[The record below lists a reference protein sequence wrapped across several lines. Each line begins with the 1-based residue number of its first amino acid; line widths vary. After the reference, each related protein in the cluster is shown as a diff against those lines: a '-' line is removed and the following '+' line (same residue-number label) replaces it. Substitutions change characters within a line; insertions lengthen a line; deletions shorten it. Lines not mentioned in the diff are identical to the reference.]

1 MKKDIKKDM
10 KKDLMSSDEVQLD
23 SLTKQQEYIIQRDL
37 DLDLVDHKEG
47 MIKSA
52 YLLKSKN
59 LKKPLVPDDYVQM
72 GEDRAFIKLAN
83 GDLVSV
89 LKVCEY
95 LEDCQKTEALMKQ
108 RKREELAKKF

>member
-1 MKKDIKKDM
+1 MAKKDKNQD
-10 KKDLMSSDEVQLD
+10 DVQLD

-47 MIKSA
+47 LIKSA

-59 LKKPLVPDDYVQM
+59 EKKPLVPDDYVQM

-108 RKREELAKKF
+108 RKRDELKNKL